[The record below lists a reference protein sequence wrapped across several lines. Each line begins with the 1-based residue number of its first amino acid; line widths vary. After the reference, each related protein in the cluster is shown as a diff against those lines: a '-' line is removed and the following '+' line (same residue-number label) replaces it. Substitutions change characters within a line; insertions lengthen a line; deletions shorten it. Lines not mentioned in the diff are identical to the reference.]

1 MEKLKLYEI
10 FEKSLEEGA
19 SDIHLIPGEKVF
31 FRIEGHLILKEYFEE
46 VTEEKIQ
53 DLIFP
58 FLFFEELEKLK
69 KYKELDF
76 SIGIENIGRFRGNI
90 FKAFGKINLV
100 LRVLKNK
107 IYSLEELGFKEHL
120 NKLIEY
126 KNGLILITG
135 KTGQG
140 KSTTLASLIEKIN
153 LEKSYHIITLEEPIE
168 YVFKNKKS
176 IIHQREIGK
185 DIKSFK
191 NSLRGIL
198 RQDPDIIV
206 VSELRDR
213 ETIELALEASE
224 TGHLVISTL
233 HTNGAVETIERIV
246 SQFSMENE
254 GMICTSLSES
264 LRAIVSQEFIIDK
277 NGKRKLAYE
286 ILIVNNGV
294 KNMIKCKNISQI
306 KSLIEMGGRDGMVT
320 REKSLGL

>member
-120 NKLIEY
+120 NRLVEY

-206 VSELRDR
+206 ISELRDR

-254 GMICTSLSES
+254 DMICTSLSES

>member
-76 SIGIENIGRFRGNI
+76 SIGIEDIGRFRGNI

-120 NKLIEY
+120 NRLVEY

-153 LEKSYHIITLEEPIE
+153 LEKPYHIITLEEPIE

-306 KSLIEMGGRDGMVT
+306 KSLIEMGGKDGMVT

>member
-120 NKLIEY
+120 NKLVEY

-206 VSELRDR
+206 ISELRDR

-254 GMICTSLSES
+254 DMIYTSLSES
-264 LRAIVSQEFIIDK
+264 LRAIVSQEFKIDK

>member
-46 VTEEKIQ
+46 VTEQKIQ

-120 NKLIEY
+120 NRLVEY

-206 VSELRDR
+206 ISELRDR

-254 GMICTSLSES
+254 GMICTNLSES

-306 KSLIEMGGRDGMVT
+306 KSLIEMGGKDGMVT